1 MSGGRFNYIQHQVD
15 NLATEIE
22 EESQRLPESYQDDV
36 EIKKRF
42 AEAVETLRREAKMA
56 QRIDWLLSDDDGP
69 ETFLRRWKEELE

>member
-42 AEAVETLRREAKMA
+42 AEAVETLRRGAKMA